1 MTKVTLTKDSTSL
14 GLARGSELS
23 SISSMVESMAAARR
37 YVLEEK
43 LRFLHPNL
51 QTA

>member
-23 SISSMVESMAAARR
+23 SISSMVDARR
-37 YVLEEK
+37 HVLEEK
-43 LRFLHPNL
+43 LRFLHADL

>member
-1 MTKVTLTKDSTSL
+1 MTKVTLTEDSTSL

-23 SISSMVESMAAARR
+23 SISSMVESMVDARR
-37 YVLEEK
+37 HVLEEK
-43 LRFLHPNL
+43 LRFLHADL